1 MRRFGFLLS
10 FLVLVSVLGG
20 CDSGGLQ
27 EGMGEN
33 AGAEAAVPSSFKDEM
48 ERNAKNMTIKG
59 ARPKPG
65 ASKKAG

>member
-20 CDSGGLQ
+20 CDGGGLQ
-27 EGMGEN
+27 EGMGDST
-33 AGAEAAVPSSFKDEM
+33 GAEAVPSSFKDEM
-48 ERNAKNMTIKG
+48 AKNAKNMTLKG